1 MKNRTKKKIRRK
13 SKEADASVTACPGA
27 CASARSR
34 IRPFGSGRLSLFFLK
49 NQRLHVLFSPS
60 KSKPKQ
66 SFSASV
72 NFTGQS
78 LKKTIASEFLF
89 VNGYP
94 FAVCTHRF
102 HISRASFGV
111 SCFAEPNRTASALYR
126 HFRQSLEDIGL
137 IARAGGFYRF

>member
-27 CASARSR
+27 FASARSR
-34 IRPFGSGRLSLFFLK
+34 IRPFGSGRLSLFFRK
-49 NQRLHVLFSPS
+49 INVSMSFFAFKKQTEAELFR
-60 KSKPKQ
+60 
-66 SFSASV
+66 F
-72 NFTGQS
+72 GQFYGKS
-78 LKKTIASEFLF
+78 LKKSIASEFLF
-89 VNGYP
+89 GNGYP

-137 IARAGGFYRF
+137 IARAGGFNRF

>member
-34 IRPFGSGRLSLFFLK
+34 IRPFGSGRLSLFFRK
-49 NQRLHVLFSPS
+49 INVSTCFFRLQKANRSRAFPLRSILREIFE
-60 KSKPKQ
+60 
-66 SFSASV
+66 
-72 NFTGQS
+72 
-78 LKKTIASEFLF
+78 KTIASEFLF

-137 IARAGGFYRF
+137 IARAGGFNRF